1 MNPVPAAGPGVK
13 WRRSFAPKLD
23 LKIIRLNFYLIC
35 LSILGRH
42 YGEKSTL
49 IQSQFKVTFTPLP
62 EIKGDFISCP
72 RVKTLTCCAANTRY
86 NSPYMGVPHK
96 G

>member
-1 MNPVPAAGPGVK
+1 MNPVPAAGPVVK

-62 EIKGDFISCP
+62 ELKGEFIPES
-72 RVKTLTCCAANTRY
+72 KTLTCCAAYTRY